1 MYTKEDL
8 QRLARYQLGNHHLI
22 IVSNRQPYQHQLV
35 DGQIRQVI
43 PAGGLT
49 AALDPMMQAC
59 GGTWIAHGGGSGDR
73 LVVEAGNRVMV
84 PTDDP
89 SYALRLLWLTEEEQ
103 RGYYHGFSNQALWP
117 LCHNAYTEPVFD
129 SGDWDTYRAVNQ
141 LFAKE
146 VLDEIGDDPTLVLT
160 QDYHLALLPRLLREA
175 GADVVSGQFWH
186 IPWPTPEVF
195 RICPWQDEILDGLLG
210 NDLLGFH
217 IDEHTSNFMD
227 TVQARLDP
235 QINRD
240 YGLINYRGAS
250 TRVRP
255 FPISV
260 DFESIC
266 QEAQSQAVEDEMER
280 LAEEMGLDGMLVG
293 MGIDRIDYTKGIPH
307 RIRAI
312 GRFLEEH
319 PEYQGRLV
327 FVQAGV
333 VSRIDIDAY
342 QQLSEQ
348 VEEAVDEINSRFSR
362 GSWRPIIYLPND
374 LPSVTLMALRRLSQ
388 FCVVS
393 SLHDGMNL
401 VAKEYVAS
409 RFDEDGVLILSPFTG
424 AALELTEA
432 LIVNPYAVEEF
443 AEAIHDA
450 LTMPRHER
458 RARMIHMRSVVRENN
473 LYKWAA
479 RLLLE
484 LVQGAPRAG
493 AKSERPL
500 LSSGR

>member
-1 MYTKEDL
+1 
-8 QRLARYQLGNHHLI
+8 
-22 IVSNRQPYQHQLV
+22 
-35 DGQIRQVI
+35 
-43 PAGGLT
+43 
-49 AALDPMMQAC
+49 
-59 GGTWIAHGGGSGDR
+59 
-73 LVVEAGNRVMV
+73 
-84 PTDDP
+84 
-89 SYALRLLWLTEEEQ
+89 
-103 RGYYHGFSNQALWP
+103 
-117 LCHNAYTEPVFD
+117 
-129 SGDWDTYRAVNQ
+129 
-141 LFAKE
+141 
-146 VLDEIGDDPTLVLT
+146 
-160 QDYHLALLPRLLREA
+160 
-175 GADVVSGQFWH
+175 
-186 IPWPTPEVF
+186 
-195 RICPWQDEILDGLLG
+195 
-210 NDLLGFH
+210 
-217 IDEHTSNFMD
+217 
-227 TVQARLDP
+227 
-235 QINRD
+235 
-240 YGLINYRGAS
+240 
-250 TRVRP
+250 
-255 FPISV
+255 
-260 DFESIC
+260 
-266 QEAQSQAVEDEMER
+266 
-280 LAEEMGLDGMLVG
+280 MGLDGMLVG

-319 PEYQGRLV
+319 PEYVERMV

-333 VSRIDIDAY
+333 VSRSDIDAY
-342 QQLSEQ
+342 QHLSEQ
-348 VEEAVDEINSRFSR
+348 VEEAVDEINTRFSR
-362 GSWRPIIYLPND
+362 GAWRPIIYLPND
-374 LPSVTLMALRRLSQ
+374 LHSVTLMALRRLSQ

-484 LVQGAPRAG
+484 LIQGAPRLR